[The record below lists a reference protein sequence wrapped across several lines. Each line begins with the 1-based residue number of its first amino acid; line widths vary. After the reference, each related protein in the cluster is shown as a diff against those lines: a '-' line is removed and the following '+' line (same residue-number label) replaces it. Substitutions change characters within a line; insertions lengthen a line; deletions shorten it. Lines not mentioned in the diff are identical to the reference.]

1 MKALLLSGGKGTRLR
16 PITYTSAKQLIPVAN
31 KPVLFY
37 GLEAIAEAG
46 IEEVGVIV
54 GETKEEVKRVV
65 GDGSQWGLDIT
76 YIEQSAPLGLAHT
89 VKIAES
95 FLKGEPFVMYL
106 GDNLIKQGISQFV
119 KRFEEDRPNSLI
131 LLSEVENPEQFGVA
145 ELENG
150 RIINLVEKPDN
161 PKSNL
166 ALVGLYIFDENIFP
180 AVNSIEPSW
189 RGELEITDAIQY
201 LVENDKEVHPYIIEG
216 WWKDTGKKEDVLE
229 ANRIMLEDLESDC
242 LGYVDKNSQIYG
254 RVLIEK
260 GARVEDS
267 IVRGPAII
275 GEDSIIKSS
284 FIGPYTS
291 LYKDVKIINS
301 EIEHSIIL
309 ENSVIADVSRRIEAT
324 LIGNE
329 VEVKEEK
336 TKPSSYSLMLGDNSQ
351 VNLST

>member
-46 IEEVGVIV
+46 IEDVGVIV
-54 GETKEEVKRVV
+54 GETIEEVKRVV

-351 VNLST
+351 INLS

>member
-46 IEEVGVIV
+46 IKEVGVIV
-54 GETKEEVKRVV
+54 GDTKEEVKAVV
-65 GDGSQWGLDIT
+65 GNGDKWGLDIT

-89 VKIAES
+89 VKIAEP
-95 FLKGEPFVMYL
+95 FLRGESFVMYL

-119 KRFEEDRPNSLI
+119 KKFQEDRPNSLI

-145 ELENG
+145 ELDKG
-150 RIINLVEKPDN
+150 RVINLIEKPNN

-166 ALVGLYIFDENIFP
+166 ALVGLYIFDKSIFP
-180 AVNSIEPSW
+180 AVNNIEPSW

-201 LVENDKEVHPYIIEG
+201 LVENDKEVHPYIIDG
-216 WWKDTGKKEDVLE
+216 WWKDTGKKEDILE
-229 ANRIMLEDLESDC
+229 ANRIMLEDLKTDC
-242 LGYVDKNSQIYG
+242 VGYVDKNSQVYG
-254 RVLIEK
+254 RVLIEEE
-260 GARVEDS
+260 ATVENS
-267 IVRGPAII
+267 IIRGPAII
-275 GEDSIIKSS
+275 GEGSIVKDS

-291 LYKDVKIINS
+291 LYKDVEIINS

-309 ENSVIADVSRRIEAT
+309 EGSIITNITRRIEAT
-324 LIGNE
+324 LIGKE
-329 VEVKEEK
+329 VEVREK
-336 TKPSSYSLMLGDNSQ
+336 QKKPNSYKFMLGDNSQ
-351 VNLST
+351 INLS

>member
-46 IEEVGVIV
+46 IEDVGVIV

-260 GARVEDS
+260 GARVKDS

-351 VNLST
+351 INLS